1 MLVAADNDVD
11 NSPKGLIF
19 ITAGFN
25 LRTNGV
31 NKHCLQGR
39 TRQTINNGQ
48 LTMGNYS
55 FANNSQFS
63 TLTSNN

>member
-1 MLVAADNDVD
+1 MLVAADTGAD

-31 NKHCLQGR
+31 NKHCLKRKFDVVKGR
-39 TRQTINNGQ
+39 TQTINNGQ
-48 LTMGNYS
+48 LTMDN
-55 FANNSQFS
+55 
-63 TLTSNN
+63 